1 MIKVEPWLDESDPLL
16 NYYGLLT
23 LSELD
28 HCLCLLDEWQKL
40 ISETKNNTGLCFKLL
55 DFYNRYNEGEEFSIY
70 KKLCQVVDPND
81 CLLWMPLGDEIN
93 DQDLIFQYDPP
104 MIAKTKSDNTVLDA
118 VSRSFMKLQNGGY
131 VVMDSI
137 GGFIGIVIDGYYMLT
152 FIKTEFMNDNF
163 LQYIDKWNC
172 IDGNLD
178 DVLKTDLFSR
188 I

>member
-1 MIKVEPWLDESDPLL
+1 MH
-16 NYYGLLT
+16 T
-23 LSELD
+23 
-28 HCLCLLDEWQKL
+28 H
-40 ISETKNNTGLCFKLL
+40 TFH
-55 DFYNRYNEGEEFSIY
+55 
-70 KKLCQVVDPND
+70 
-81 CLLWMPLGDEIN
+81 
-93 DQDLIFQYDPP
+93 QDLIFQYDPP

-137 GGFIGIVIDGYYMLT
+137 GGFIGIVIGYYMLT